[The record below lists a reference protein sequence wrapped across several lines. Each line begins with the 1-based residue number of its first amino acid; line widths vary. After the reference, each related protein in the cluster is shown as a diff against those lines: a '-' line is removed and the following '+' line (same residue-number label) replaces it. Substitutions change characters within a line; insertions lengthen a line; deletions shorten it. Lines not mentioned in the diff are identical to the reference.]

1 MPSTVTDLRA
11 ALAALSLD
19 SRGNK
24 DTLKKRLLRASKKS
38 PSPPSQA
45 GHVPETETTATT
57 KRQGRRRR
65 PHDQQFDSF
74 LVFDVEATCE
84 RIDEP
89 WGKFAFA
96 CVEPLPVLGPLCAMF
111 PEPLS
116 TRQLPERD
124 HRVARRSPAMAEINS
139 RKPRRPR
146 RRQRRP

>member
-45 GHVPETETTATT
+45 GHLPETT
-57 KRQGRRRR
+57 KRRRRRR

-96 CVEPLPVLGPLCAMF
+96 CVEPFPVLGPPCAMI
-111 PEPLS
+111 PEPRS

-139 RKPRRPR
+139 RKPIRPR
-146 RRQRRP
+146 RRRRRP

>member
-24 DTLKKRLLRASKKS
+24 DTLKKRLLRANKS
-38 PSPPSQA
+38 SRQHSPPPPPSQA
-45 GHVPETETTATT
+45 GHVPDTTATT
-57 KRQGRRRR
+57 KRRRRR

-96 CVEPLPVLGPLCAMF
+96 CVEPF
-111 PEPLS
+111 P
-116 TRQLPERD
+116 
-124 HRVARRSPAMAEINS
+124 S
-139 RKPRRPR
+139 RTDLV
-146 RRQRRP
+146 Q